1 MVVLAVSVLAAMIYG
16 HENCRVFSRTRSI
29 DLYFV
34 SYGEFGELIMKLLRA
49 ALGLSP
55 SVPVVWLLAAHARV
69 ERCQKSHNT

>member
-1 MVVLAVSVLAAMIYG
+1 MVVLAVSVLAAMTYG

-49 ALGLSP
+49 AQGL
-55 SVPVVWLLAAHARV
+55 WLLAAHARGALP
-69 ERCQKSHNT
+69 EKS